1 MDSAG
6 FQPLQLEQWREGLRK
21 MSDEELSRFGRAAL
35 GMCSPEANFG
45 IRRAAFS
52 LTSYKNPV
60 RSGGEG
66 APRQPLLSEVRLLS
80 LKNPCARPRPLT
92 TMNTFYK
99 FPPWSPA
106 HS

>member
-45 IRRAAFS
+45 HPPRSIFVDQLQES
-52 LTSYKNPV
+52 V

-99 FPPWSPA
+99 FPPWPPA